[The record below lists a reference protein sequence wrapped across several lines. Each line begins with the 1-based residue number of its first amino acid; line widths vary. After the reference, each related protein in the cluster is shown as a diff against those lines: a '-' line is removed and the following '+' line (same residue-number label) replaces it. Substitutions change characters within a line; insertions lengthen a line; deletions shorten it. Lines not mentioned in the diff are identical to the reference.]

1 MNQKIL
7 VFETKILDSLGYF
20 KGFTLDVEKYLPTIL
35 NHRNN
40 QFIEREEAEN
50 NINFKQVISYVMLRY
65 DGMLFSYIRGK
76 QAEEERLIGKRSIGL
91 GGHIEQID
99 KRYSSSTRDL
109 YINAA
114 QRELAEEVIIESS
127 YKTHIVAL
135 INNDLTEVDKVHFGI
150 LHIWDLFEPK
160 VRKREQ
166 GITKI
171 AFINISKLK
180 HLYDEL
186 ETWSQIALSVI
197 EDPRT
202 PTYLENR
209 DLY

>member
-1 MNQKIL
+1 MNQRIL
-7 VFETKILDSLGYF
+7 VFETNILDSLGYF
-20 KGFTLDVEKYLPTIL
+20 NGFTLDVEKYLPTIL
-35 NHRNN
+35 DHRNN
-40 QFIEREEAEN
+40 QFIERKEVEN

-65 DGMLFSYIRGK
+65 GGMLFSYIRGK
-76 QAEEERLIGKRSIGL
+76 QTKEERLIGKRSVGL

-99 KRYSSSTRDL
+99 MKYSSSTRDL

-114 QRELAEEVIIESS
+114 QRELAEEVVIESS
-127 YKTHIVAL
+127 YKNHIVAL
-135 INNDLTEVDKVHFGI
+135 INIDSTEVDKVHFGI

-160 VRKREQ
+160 VKKREQ

-171 AFINISKLK
+171 GFIKLSKLK

-202 PTYLENR
+202 PAYLENR
-209 DLY
+209 DLS